1 MDMISNYISCWDFLL
16 DKCFWFSLGLQFWNF
31 FWSLFLSSIFQDD
44 LFVNIL
50 FFFYIFEKILVI
62 SLQWFAVQQKI
73 STIRDQEFALFHAK
87 FNAKFS
93 ASSLVPAIKN
103 HRKSITNCERQTVF
117 GKPIYTL
124 HAD

>member
-1 MDMISNYISCWDFLL
+1 MDLISNYISYWDFLL
-16 DKCFWFSLGLQFWNF
+16 DKCLLFSLGLQFWNF
-31 FWSLFLSSIFQDD
+31 FCSLFLSSILQDD

-50 FFFYIFEKILVI
+50 FFFCIFEKILVI